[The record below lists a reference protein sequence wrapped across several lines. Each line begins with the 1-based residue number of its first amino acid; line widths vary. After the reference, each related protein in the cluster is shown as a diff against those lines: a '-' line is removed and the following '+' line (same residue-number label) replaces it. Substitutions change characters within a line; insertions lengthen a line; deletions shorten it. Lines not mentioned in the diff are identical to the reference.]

1 MGWRVVA
8 NAGPCDC
15 VVRLL
20 SASAAPHV
28 VSAFIQGGIS
38 MGFGFKGPRAGQVIA
53 DEAALRTVYPEVSNP
68 VRDKAI
74 DHIDDFARQ
83 FIALSPFFCIGSSR
97 PDSLADVSPR
107 GGEPG
112 FVHVLDDKRI
122 AFPDRPGNNR
132 LDTLT
137 NLVHAPAAG
146 LLFLIP
152 GFEETLRINGTASI
166 TTDAELMERFMADG
180 KLPRSVI
187 VVEVVEVYLH
197 CSKALKRSE
206 LWNPDK
212 RIDRSVLPTW
222 GQMLRKQGRAFVPAK
237 LIDFVIGQDAKR
249 NLY

>member
-1 MGWRVVA
+1 M
-8 NAGPCDC
+8 
-15 VVRLL
+15 
-20 SASAAPHV
+20 
-28 VSAFIQGGIS
+28 AFR
-38 MGFGFKGPRAGQVIA
+38 FKGPRAGEVIA
-53 DEAALRTVYPEVSNP
+53 DEAGLRTVYPEVAKR

-74 DHIDDFARQ
+74 DYIDDFARQ

-137 NLVHAPAAG
+137 NLVHVPAAG
-146 LLFLIP
+146 LLFLVP
-152 GFEETLRINGTASI
+152 GIEETLRINGTASI
-166 TTDAELMERFMADG
+166 TTEAALMDRFLANG
-180 KLPRSVI
+180 KPPRSVI
-187 VVEVVEVYLH
+187 VIDVVEVYLH

-212 RIDRSVLPTW
+212 RIDRSLLPSW
-222 GQMLRKQGRAFVPAK
+222 GQMLRSQGRAFVPAK
-237 LIDFVIGQDAKR
+237 LIDFVIGHDAKR